1 MEPLKELAEELKQKG
16 YEVYA
21 WMDEKY
27 NSYDRR
33 TDYTRIVYTKN
44 GRDIAGVGYDSFDD
58 IHFSREYVPA
68 TGTGSSCSMDDVLDW
83 SKTVLEMAEDA
94 LSLPIPSFVKGCTSY
109 GSMNGFLKT
118 YSFYHRV

>member
-1 MEPLKELAEELKQKG
+1 MEPLKELAKELKQKG

-21 WMDEKY
+21 WMDERY
-27 NSYDRR
+27 NSYERK

-44 GRDIAGVGYDSFDD
+44 GKDIAGVGYDSFDN

-68 TGTGSSCSMDDVLDW
+68 TKSGSSCSMDDELDW

-94 LSLPIPSFVKGCTSY
+94 LSLPIPSFVKRYTTY
-109 GSMNGFLKT
+109 KSMNGFLKT

>member
-21 WMDEKY
+21 WMDERY
-27 NSYDRR
+27 NSYERK

-44 GRDIAGVGYDSFDD
+44 GKDIAGVGYNSFDD

>member
-21 WMDEKY
+21 WMDERY
-27 NSYDRR
+27 NSCERR

-44 GRDIAGVGYDSFDD
+44 GKDIAGVGYDSFDN

-68 TGTGSSCSMDDVLDW
+68 TGTGSSYSMDDVLDW
-83 SKTVLEMAEDA
+83 SKTVLEMAEDT
-94 LSLPIPSFVKGCTSY
+94 LNLPIPSFVKGCTSY

>member
-27 NSYDRR
+27 NSYERR

-44 GRDIAGVGYDSFDD
+44 GMDIAGVGYNSFDD

-83 SKTVLEMAEDA
+83 SKTALEMAEDT

>member
-21 WMDEKY
+21 WMDERY
-27 NSYDRR
+27 NSYERR

-44 GRDIAGVGYDSFDD
+44 GKDIAGVGYDSFDN
-58 IHFSREYVPA
+58 IHFSREYMPEA
-68 TGTGSSCSMDDVLDW
+68 KSGSSCSMDDELDW

-94 LSLPIPSFVKGCTSY
+94 LSLPIPSFVERYTTYK
-109 GSMNGFLKT
+109 SMNGFLKT

>member
-21 WMDEKY
+21 WMDERY
-27 NSYDRR
+27 NSYERK

-44 GRDIAGVGYDSFDD
+44 GKDIAGVGYDSFDD

-68 TGTGSSCSMDDVLDW
+68 AKSGSSCSMDGELDW

-94 LSLPIPSFVKGCTSY
+94 LSLPIPSFVERYTTYK
-109 GSMNGFLKT
+109 SMNGFLKT

>member
-21 WMDEKY
+21 WMDERY
-27 NSYDRR
+27 NSYERK

-44 GRDIAGVGYDSFDD
+44 GKDIAGVGYDSFDN

-94 LSLPIPSFVKGCTSY
+94 LSLPIPSFVERYTTYESV
-109 GSMNGFLKT
+109 NGFLKT